1 MNTRSY
7 ICLATSFTLLLL
19 AGACRSDSGGSVVQ
33 KVKYDFGIGEKPEG
47 YESLSDRVLTRLDAV
62 AKTEMKRMNVE
73 GRYGEV
79 QFEDAQGLQGKYFK
93 RVKFYESY
101 QVLDAQSISRGSQ
114 GERGFV
120 GYIQYTYRM
129 KQGEKFATRTEAEA
143 APANI
148 STDVTGKETY
158 RYNFGPGGTWDGAP
172 GEGTS
177 R

>member
-1 MNTRSY
+1 MKTRTY
-7 ICLATSFTLLLL
+7 ICFAASFALLLL
-19 AGACRSDSGGSVVQ
+19 AGACRSDSGGSVVE

-73 GRYGEV
+73 SRYGEV
-79 QFEDAQGLQGKYFK
+79 QFEDAQGLQGKYYK

-129 KQGEKFATRTEAEA
+129 KQGEKFPVRTEAEA

-172 GEGTS
+172 GEGS
-177 R
+177 AR